1 MKKLCKTLLTAA
13 LAVALSISFA
23 GCTAGKVD
31 NSDKTV
37 EVLIYNAGYGID
49 WFNKIADDFK
59 AVTDYDVVTKEVAS
73 NDNFESILRAG
84 GSNTTTDLFIVCD
97 AFGRYIDFGS
107 KMVSGYEYC
116 LEPLD
121 DVYNHTPE
129 CESKTIGE
137 KMWKDYRDSYLF
149 DVEIGGKQ
157 EQHYYVAPWASGFS
171 GLMYNKKVYADA
183 GLSGT
188 PRTTAELLEY
198 ADKVKE
204 SGKYAFYHSSESGY
218 WEYLF
223 NTWWGQ
229 YETLKGVSNF
239 YNAKI
244 SDSAIPDAVSS
255 MGIFDQKGILTSLE
269 AVAACLDP
277 SKGYAESTVEALDYA
292 TVQARFL
299 NGNGAMM
306 PCGDW
311 LENEMKKISKV
322 DTSNIMPMRTPV
334 ISAIA
339 DKLSFAADSETVRE
353 TNLRALV
360 DYADGGAKPT
370 YAEESTVDAD
380 AAIVS
385 AARKVT
391 YTIGNSHQAVIPV
404 YATAKEGAKEFLKFM
419 YSDKNLAE
427 YMKRTSGSMLPFNI
441 DYKNVD
447 GYSEFSDF
455 AKEKLDIM
463 NSSDWMLF
471 APGVYPTSYTG
482 NLNPVHRS
490 SPYEICL
497 GSRDANSRTTPASL
511 VAGTKTYYS
520 SRLGKLLQDSG
531 LL

>member
-1 MKKLCKTLLTAA
+1 MKRIRISLLAAA
-13 LAVALSISFA
+13 LAVVTAFSFA
-23 GCTAGKVD
+23 GCGVRKVD
-31 NSDKTV
+31 DSDKTV

-49 WFNKIADDFK
+49 WFNSIAADFE
-59 AVTDYDVVTKEVAS
+59 AATGYDVVTKEVAS
-73 NDNFESILRAG
+73 NNNFESILRAG

-97 AFGRYIDFGS
+97 AFGRYIDFGG
-107 KMVSGYEYC
+107 KMVKGYEYC

-121 DVYNHTPE
+121 EVYEHTPDG
-129 CESKTIGE
+129 ESRTIGE
-137 KMWKDYRDSYLF
+137 KMWKDYRESYLF
-149 DVEIGGKQ
+149 DVEIDGKQ

-171 GLMYNKKVYADA
+171 GLMYNKKVFAGA

-188 PRTTAELLEY
+188 PRTTGELLEY
-198 ADKVKE
+198 ADKVKK
-204 SGKYAFYHSSESGY
+204 SGKYAFYYSSDAGY

-244 SDSAIPDAVSS
+244 SDNAIPDAVSS
-255 MGIFDQKGILTSLE
+255 MGIFDQKGILKSLE

-277 SKGYAESTVEALDYA
+277 SKGYAESIVESLDYTTA
-292 TVQARFL
+292 QARFL

-311 LENEMKKISKV
+311 LENEMKKIPQV

-339 DKLSFAADSETVRE
+339 DKLSFAGENETVRE

-360 DYADGGAKPT
+360 DHVDGGDAPT
-370 YAEESTVDAD
+370 YADTATVQAD
-380 AAIVS
+380 AQIVA
-385 AARKVT
+385 AARRVT

-404 YATAKEGAKEFLKFM
+404 YATAKVGAKEFLKFM
-419 YSDKNLAE
+419 YSDANLIE
-427 YMKRTSGSMLPFNI
+427 YMNRTNGSILPFDI
-441 DYKNVD
+441 DYKNAE
-447 GYSEFSDF
+447 GYNGFSDF
-455 AKEKLDIM
+455 AKMKLDIM
-463 NSSDWMLF
+463 NSADWMLF

-482 NLNPVHRS
+482 NLNPVFRS
-490 SPYEICL
+490 APYEILL
-497 GSRDANSRTTPASL
+497 GSRDASTRTTPAAL
-511 VAGTKTYYS
+511 VQSTKTYYS
-520 SRLGKLLQDSG
+520 SRLKKLLQDSG

>member
-31 NSDKTV
+31 NSDKTI

-59 AVTDYDVVTKEVAS
+59 AVTDYDVVPKEVAS

-129 CESKTIGE
+129 GESKTIGE

-198 ADKVKE
+198 ADKVKV

-244 SDSAIPDAVSS
+244 SDAAIPDAVSS
-255 MGIFDQKGILTSLE
+255 MGIFDQKGIIKSLE

-322 DTSNIMPMRTPV
+322 DTSNIRPMRTPV

-419 YSDKNLAE
+419 YSDKSLAE

>member
-1 MKKLCKTLLTAA
+1 MKKMRISL
-13 LAVALSISFA
+13 LAVALAVVTAFSFT
-23 GCTAGKVD
+23 GCAVGKVD
-31 NSDKTV
+31 DSDKTV

-59 AVTDYDVVTKEVAS
+59 AVTDYNVVTKEVAS

-129 CESKTIGE
+129 GESKTIGE

-255 MGIFDQKGILTSLE
+255 MGIFDQKGILKSLE